1 MKTMEGN
8 CKVKRTDLQASLTL
22 KCAVVVLKTVISQII
37 RSGLIFSSP
46 LPESNS
52 ETVEV
57 AQF

>member
-8 CKVKRTDLQASLTL
+8 CKVKRTDLQASLAL
-22 KCAVVVLKTVISQII
+22 KCAVVVLKSVLSQII
-37 RSGLIFSSP
+37 RFGLIFSSS

-52 ETVEV
+52 ETVKV